1 MSGTGDDD
9 DPTALPPEPSAAA
22 QRHETP
28 VPETSGQDGME
39 PGLRRR
45 ARVSTRDLLV
55 GLLVVLACLG
65 VLVSG
70 VAFWAHYTVLDTD
83 GYLDVVG
90 PVAQNPRSVRA
101 LSEYIAAEA
110 MVAADLQARTAEALP
125 PRGVFLAA
133 PIAEAVEAFI
143 EDQTFALLST
153 PQAYEWWLD
162 INRVSHTQIVALLRG
177 ETSLAYIQGDD
188 VKLNIL
194 PLMSQVLVRLD
205 DRLPGA
211 LPTRFDPPRITA
223 EMPPDEARRQL
234 SSWLGRPL
242 PPDSGQVTLI
252 TSEALGPAQT
262 AVRWFDRLVIIVPV
276 VTLVLVAAAIWL
288 SRRRRRTI
296 IELGVGVA
304 VALVVLHVV
313 IARLTEVLLA
323 RLQTET
329 AVGVARDIVNAS
341 LGPLTTIVMW
351 LVIAGVVVA
360 AAAWLAGRR
369 DVKDAVVMSSR
380 RVASTRGDIVRA
392 SPPIVKWSSRHVDAL
407 RVAGLAV
414 ALVLLLLFATSWI
427 LLLLLLL
434 LAVAFQLALSWIAA
448 GWPFAHRRDALS
460 RVS

>member
-1 MSGTGDDD
+1 MRGTGDDN
-9 DPTALPPEPSAAA
+9 PTAPLEPSAAT
-22 QRHETP
+22 QQHETP
-28 VPETSGQDGME
+28 VSEASGQDGGE
-39 PGLRRR
+39 AGLRRR

-55 GLLVVLACLG
+55 GVLIVLACLG
-65 VLVSG
+65 VLISG

-101 LSEYIAAEA
+101 LSEYIATEA

-125 PRGVFLAA
+125 PRAVFLAA
-133 PIAEAVEAFI
+133 PIAEAVQSFI

-153 PQAYEWWLD
+153 PQAYEWWLG
-162 INRVSHTQIVALLRG
+162 INRVSHAQIVALLRG
-177 ETSLAYIQGDD
+177 ETSLADIQGDD

-194 PLMSQVLVRLD
+194 PLISQALVRVD
-205 DRLPGA
+205 GRLPGA
-211 LPTRFDPPRITA
+211 LQTRFDPPRITA
-223 EMPPDEARRQL
+223 ETPPDEARRQL

-242 PPDSGQVTLI
+242 PPDAGQITLL
-252 TSEALGPAQT
+252 TSDAIGPAQT

-276 VTLVLVAAAIWL
+276 VTLLLIAAAIWL

-313 IARLTEVLLA
+313 VARLTEVLLA

-329 AVGVARDIVNAS
+329 AVGVVRDIVDAS
-341 LGPLTTIVMW
+341 LGPLTTLVIW

-360 AAAWLAGRR
+360 ATAWLAGRR
-369 DVKDAVVMSSR
+369 DVTDAVVTSSR
-380 RVASTRGDIVRA
+380 RVAGARGDIVRA
-392 SPPIVKWSSRHVDAL
+392 SSPVVTWSSRHVDML

-414 ALVLLLLFATSWI
+414 VLLLLLLFATSWI

-434 LAVAFQLALSWIAA
+434 LAVAFQLALSWVA
-448 GWPFAHRRDALS
+448 GSWPFAHRSDALS
-460 RVS
+460 RVP